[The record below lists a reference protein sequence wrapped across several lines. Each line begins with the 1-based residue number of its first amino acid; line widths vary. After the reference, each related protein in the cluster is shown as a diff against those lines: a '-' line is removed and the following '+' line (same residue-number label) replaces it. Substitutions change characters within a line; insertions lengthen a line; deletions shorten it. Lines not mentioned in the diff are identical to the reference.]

1 MRIRKLDADGDRL
14 FGHSQGDF
22 FVNSPEGVAQCVLTR
37 LKLYVGDWFLDTSDG
52 TPWYTRVFG
61 KRTESVRDAV
71 IKSRIL
77 GTPGVTGIISY
88 SSQVSR
94 DLRHFAIQCQVS
106 TAYDTDTSQAASVLA
121 NIANPFIDARISR

>member
-1 MRIRKLDADGDRL
+1 LRVRKLDENGDRV

-22 FVNSPEGVAQCVLTR
+22 LVNSPEGVAQCVLTR
-37 LKLYVGDWFLDTSDG
+37 LKLYVGDWFLNTSDG

-71 IKSRIL
+71 IKARIL
-77 GTPGVTGIISY
+77 GTPGVTGIVSY

-94 DLRHFAIQCQVS
+94 DLRHFSVQCQVL
-106 TAYDTDTSQAASVLA
+106 TAYDSDQTQAAALSV
-121 NIANPFIDARISR
+121 NIANPFFDARLSR